1 MTIHILKIISI
12 HKSFDVKFRISKS
25 KPQCTLSIA
34 KEKTWKEKGRVLNL
48 EKNLA
53 KTNF

>member
-1 MTIHILKIISI
+1 MTIHILRIISI
-12 HKSFDVKFRISKS
+12 HKSFDIKFRISKPKS
-25 KPQCTLSIA
+25 QYTLSTA
-34 KEKTWKEKGRVLNL
+34 KEKTWKEKGRVFNL

>member
-12 HKSFDVKFRISKS
+12 HKSFDVKFRISKPKS
-25 KPQCTLSIA
+25 QRLQTTARQKVW
-34 KEKTWKEKGRVLNL
+34 EEKGRVFNF